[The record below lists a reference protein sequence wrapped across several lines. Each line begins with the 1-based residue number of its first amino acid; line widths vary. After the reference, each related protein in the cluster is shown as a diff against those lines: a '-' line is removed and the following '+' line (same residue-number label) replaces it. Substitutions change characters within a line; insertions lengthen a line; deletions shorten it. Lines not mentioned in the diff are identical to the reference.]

1 MAEVLA
7 QAASNLPEP
16 GKAPIGQPA
25 AGNRVGTA
33 ADVGTGS
40 LDAEETAP
48 IGRGTKTPTNQ
59 HPELSREGGM
69 PDLQEEVC
77 PACLAGPE
85 LHC

>member
-1 MAEVLA
+1 MAEVVA

-16 GKAPIGQPA
+16 GKAPVGQPA
-25 AGNRVGTA
+25 AANRLGTA
-33 ADVGTGS
+33 VDVGTGS
-40 LDAEETAP
+40 LDAEETAL

-59 HPELSREGGM
+59 HPELSRVGRM
-69 PDLQEEVC
+69 PDLQEEVW